1 LTASSDYARILLD
14 LIREPGHRL
23 REKIDPEQLGT
34 LADSMAAEGLH
45 QPVGVRGPLDDG
57 TYEIIYGHRRLL
69 AAQLLK
75 WADIPAMVHAADFD
89 PLLAAVSEN
98 LQRADMTPVE
108 EAKAIARF
116 IERGEPDAAVA
127 RLFRRSA
134 AWVKARRELLAMP
147 GDLQDAVH
155 LGAIKLGVAAAL
167 ADIDHDSYRASLIAE
182 AARTGATT
190 ATAELWRQHYLTD
203 RERIIG
209 NNLIVEE
216 INARREAW
224 KIYVDCDLCREPKEY
239 PDTVSMRVCARCRD
253 ELARAAVEVAGEQNG
268 HPPAV

>member
-1 LTASSDYARILLD
+1 LPASSDYARVRLD
-14 LIREPGHRL
+14 LIREPAHRL
-23 REKIDPEQLGT
+23 REKIEPEALGT

-69 AAQLLK
+69 AAQLLN
-75 WADIPAMVHAADFD
+75 WPDIPAMLHPADFD

-108 EAKAIARF
+108 EAHAIARF
-116 IERGEPDAAVA
+116 VERGEPDAAIA

-134 AWVKARRELLAMP
+134 AWVRARRELLAMP
-147 GDLQDAVH
+147 EDLREAVH
-155 LGAIKLGVAAAL
+155 LGAVKLGVAAAL
-167 ADIDHDSYRASLIAE
+167 ADIDHPTYRASLIAE
-182 AARTGATT
+182 AARTGASV

-224 KIYVDCDLCREPKEY
+224 KIVIPCDLCREDQDY
-239 PDTVSMRVCARCRD
+239 QDTVSMRVCGRCRD
-253 ELARAAVEVAGEQNG
+253 ELARAALEVAHEQNH

>member
-1 LTASSDYARILLD
+1 
-14 LIREPGHRL
+14 
-23 REKIDPEQLGT
+23 
-34 LADSMAAEGLH
+34 MAAEGLH

-57 TYEIIYGHRRLL
+57 SYEIVYGHRRLL
-69 AAQLLK
+69 AAQLLR
-75 WADIPAMVHAADFD
+75 WHDIAAMVHVADFD

-116 IERGEPDAAVA
+116 VERGEPDAAIA

-147 GDLQDAVH
+147 DDLQRAVH
-155 LGAIKLGVAAAL
+155 QGAIKLGVAAAL
-167 ADIDHDSYRASLIAE
+167 ADIDHDTYRASLIAE

-224 KIYVDCDLCREPKEY
+224 KIVVACDLCHEDKDY
-239 PDTVSMRVCARCRD
+239 PDTVSLRVCAPCRD
-253 ELARAAVEVAGEQNG
+253 ELARAAVEVAHEQNH